1 MSKHDYTE
9 LDAAI
14 LSRIAQKPVNFT
26 QLQSGAVQKAA
37 DALVTGSYKP
47 AWRFIDSRLQA
58 LLKQD
63 DALILQLVE
72 ALENFP
78 SGRSQAITA
87 GRARLGRPHD

>member
-1 MSKHDYTE
+1 MSNHDYTE

-58 LLKQD
+58 LRK
-63 DALILQLVE
+63 AGKIVY
-72 ALENFP
+72 
-78 SGRSQAITA
+78 SGKTGWSIANEQ
-87 GRARLGRPHD
+87 P

>member
-1 MSKHDYTE
+1 MSNHDYTE

-14 LSRIAQKPVNFT
+14 LSRIAQKPVSFM

-58 LLKQD
+58 LRK
-63 DALILQLVE
+63 AGKIVY
-72 ALENFP
+72 
-78 SGRSQAITA
+78 SGKTGWSIANEQT
-87 GRARLGRPHD
+87 

>member
-47 AWRFIDSRLQA
+47 AWR
-58 LLKQD
+58 
-63 DALILQLVE
+63 
-72 ALENFP
+72 
-78 SGRSQAITA
+78 
-87 GRARLGRPHD
+87 

>member
-1 MSKHDYTE
+1 MSNHDYTE

-14 LSRIAQKPVNFT
+14 LSRIAQKPVSFM

-58 LLKQD
+58 LRK
-63 DALILQLVE
+63 AGKIVY
-72 ALENFP
+72 
-78 SGRSQAITA
+78 SGKTGWSIANEQ
-87 GRARLGRPHD
+87 P